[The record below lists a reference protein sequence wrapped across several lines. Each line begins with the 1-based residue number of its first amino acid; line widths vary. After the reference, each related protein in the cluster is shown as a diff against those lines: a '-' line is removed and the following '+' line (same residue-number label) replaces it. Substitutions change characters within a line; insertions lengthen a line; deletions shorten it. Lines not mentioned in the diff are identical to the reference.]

1 MENLTLINGK
11 ETTASYTLGSGGG
24 GILMDGTAHL
34 KLTGVTIRDC
44 TSKAPGG
51 GVRMDHALP
60 GGGKL
65 TMKNVKVIHNTV
77 KNDDGSGGSGG
88 GGISLPN
95 HAYEVVIDNSEIS
108 YNTVD
113 VSAKTTFGN
122 ITVKACGLYAGN
134 TSDSKTYIKGHT
146 VIECNGY
153 VKHAST
159 TTNVQGIGMW
169 MQGGVVTIGED
180 GKSDAESPLIQNHKV
195 GNATTVKGT
204 AIYLEGGAKVH
215 WKSGQITNNDGS
227 TNAVFTGPDATFD
240 NQTTHKAN

>member
-1 MENLTLINGK
+1 
-11 ETTASYTLGSGGG
+11 
-24 GILMDGTAHL
+24 MDGKAYL
-34 KLTGVTIRDC
+34 RLTGVTIRDC

-51 GVRMDHALP
+51 GLRMDHDKGV
-60 GGGKL
+60 GGGEL
-65 TMKNVKVIHNTV
+65 RMENVKIIYNTV
-77 KNDDGSGGSGG
+77 KDDAGSGQSGG

-113 VSAKTTFGN
+113 VSAKTTTGD
-122 ITVKACGLYAGN
+122 ITVTACGLYAGN
-134 TSDSKTYIKGHT
+134 APNSKTYIKGHT
-146 VIECNGY
+146 VIDGNGY

-180 GKSDAESPLIQNHKV
+180 GKSDAERPLIQNHQV
-195 GNATTVKGT
+195 GAANNVKGT

-215 WKSGQITNNDGS
+215 WKSGQIRNNGGAS
-227 TNAVFTGPDATFD
+227 NAVFTGSDATFD
-240 NQTTHKAN
+240 NQTEHTAN